1 MAAGA
6 IEAMI
11 NDYDA
16 ISKVIHTYIEGAKNG
31 DVGLLREA
39 FHPEARL
46 FGAMKDGTR
55 YDLDMKKFFK
65 DSAAMPLNS
74 HGGHYRARLV
84 SVQQFGPSAVA
95 ILAEDGC
102 WGAVSF
108 VDIFSLNQ
116 INGGWTI
123 VNKTF
128 THTGGK
134 APAG

>member
-1 MAAGA
+1 M
-6 IEAMI
+6 IEDI
-11 NDYDA
+11 KTYDA
-16 ISKVIHTYIEGAKNG
+16 IAKVIDIYIEGAKEG

-65 DSAAMPLNS
+65 DSAEMPLNG
-74 HGGHYRARLV
+74 HGGHYRARLL

-95 ILAEDGC
+95 VLVEDGC

-108 VDIFSLNQ
+108 IDSFSLNQ
-116 INGGWTI
+116 IDGAWKI

-128 THTGGK
+128 THTRG
-134 APAG
+134 APPAG